1 MMPPNSEVPPSI
13 DADARLIWDYMHMH
27 DELHPVDAIFVLC
40 SMDKR
45 VAQRAANLYLEGY
58 ADRVIVSGG
67 AGKLTKDRFTR
78 PEAHVFA
85 DILRYD
91 GVPDDHI
98 IIEDQSTNTG
108 ENVRFTHAMLEELE
122 ADFKSFILV
131 QKPYTERR
139 AYATFKKQWPDTDT
153 KIVVTSPQIDYHDY
167 FTPELPKDFVIN
179 LLVGDVQRMREYAK
193 LDYQIEQEVPDNVW
207 QAYERLVAAG
217 YTEQLLEFAE

>member
-1 MMPPNSEVPPSI
+1 MVRKSLMTTTNV
-13 DADARLIWDYMHMH
+13 DADAQIIWDYMHMH
-27 DELHPVDAIFVLC
+27 DELRPVDAIFVLC

-45 VAQRAANLYLEGY
+45 IAQRAANLYLEGY

-67 AGKLTKDRFTR
+67 EGRLTKHRFAE

-85 DILRYD
+85 NVLRYD

-108 ENVRFTHAMLEELE
+108 ENIQFTHALLNEIG

-139 AYATFKKQWPDTDT
+139 AYATFKKQWPDPDAEF
-153 KIVVTSPQIDYHDY
+153 VVTSPQINYQDY

-179 LLVGDVQRMREYAK
+179 LLVGDMQRIREYAK
-193 LDYQIEQEVPDNVW
+193 LGFQIEQEIPANVW
-207 QAYERLVAAG
+207 AAYKRLVAAG
-217 YTEQLLEFAE
+217 YTEQLLETAE

>member
-1 MMPPNSEVPPSI
+1 MVPKTTLTPSTI
-13 DADARLIWDYMHMH
+13 DADAQIIWDYMQMH
-27 DELHPVDAIFVLC
+27 DTLRPADAIFVLC
-40 SMDKR
+40 NSDKR

-58 ADRVIVSGG
+58 AERVIVSGG
-67 AGKLTKDRFTR
+67 AGKFTKDSYAE

-85 DILRYD
+85 DILRYH

-108 ENVRFTHAMLEELE
+108 ENVQFTYALLNEIG

-139 AYATFKKQWPDTDT
+139 AYATFKKQWPDPDT
-153 KIVVTSPQIDYHDY
+153 KFVVTSPQISYHDY

-179 LLVGDVQRMREYAK
+179 LIVGDLQRMREYAK
-193 LDYQIEQEVPDNVW
+193 LGYQIEQNVPANVW
-207 QAYERLVAAG
+207 QACERLIAAG
-217 YTEQLLEFAE
+217 YTDQTVE

>member
-1 MMPPNSEVPPSI
+1 MRKNSLASTDI
-13 DADARLIWDYMHMH
+13 DADAQIIWDYMHTH
-27 DELHPVDAIFVLC
+27 DELRPVDAIFVLC

-45 VAQRAANLYLEGY
+45 IAQRAANLYLEGY

-67 AGKLTKDRFTR
+67 AGKFTKDRFTR

-98 IIEDQSTNTG
+98 LIEDQSANTG
-108 ENVRFTHAMLEELE
+108 ENIQFTYTLLQELG
-122 ADFKSFILV
+122 ADFSSFILV

-139 AYATFKKQWPDTDT
+139 AYATFKKQWPDPTAEF
-153 KIVVTSPQIDYHDY
+153 IVTSPEISYEDY
-167 FTPELPKDFVIN
+167 FTDEMPKDFVIN

-193 LDYQIEQEVPDNVW
+193 LGFQVEQEVPQNVW
-207 QAYERLVAAG
+207 DAYERLVAEG
-217 YTEQLLEFAE
+217 YTEQLLHKAP

>member
-1 MMPPNSEVPPSI
+1 MVRTNSTTPSTI
-13 DADARLIWDYMHMH
+13 DVDAQIIWDYMHMH
-27 DELHPVDAIFVLC
+27 DELRPVDAIFVLC

-45 VAQRAANLYLEGY
+45 IAQRAANLYLEGY

-67 AGKLTKDRFTR
+67 AGKFTKDRFAR

-108 ENVRFTHAMLEELE
+108 ENIQFTHALLNEIG
-122 ADFKSFILV
+122 ADFKSFILI

-139 AYATFKKQWPDTDT
+139 AYATFKKQWPDTGAEF
-153 KIVVTSPQIDYHDY
+153 VVTSPQISYHDY

-179 LLVGDVQRMREYAK
+179 LLVGDVQRIHEYAK
-193 LDYQIEQEVPDNVW
+193 LGFQIEQAVPDNVW

-217 YTEQLLEFAE
+217 YTEQTVDPAE